1 MVHPVQ
7 NQHTCFFSARSS
19 VVSSFPDQDIQAGCS
34 KIGCS
39 FCSRPEMLAVLGV
52 QNQHMRFFLA
62 RSSVVRFV

>member
-19 VVSSFPDQDIQAGCS
+19 EVSSLPDQGIQAGRF

-39 FCSRPEMLAVLGV
+39 FCSRPAILAALGV